1 MAIICHL
8 VREFT
13 QFINRKLALH
23 TVTLK
28 VKLSNKTGKAVGL
41 AARAMNRNKDTKKRK
56 NRYLLQVAAKKAL
69 KALVPSSW
77 KIIKQNL
84 TDLN

>member
-1 MAIICHL
+1 M
-8 VREFT
+8 
-13 QFINRKLALH
+13 H

-28 VKLSNKTGKAVGL
+28 VKLSNKTGKVVGL

-56 NRYLLQVAAKKAL
+56 NRYLHQVTAKNAL
-69 KALVPSSW
+69 KALAPFSW
-77 KIIKQNL
+77 KINKQNL

>member
-1 MAIICHL
+1 M
-8 VREFT
+8 R
-13 QFINRKLALH
+13 

-28 VKLSNKTGKAVGL
+28 VKLSNKTGKVVGL
-41 AARAMNRNKDTKKRK
+41 AARAMNRNKDAKKRK
-56 NRYLLQVAAKKAL
+56 NRYLHLVAAKKAL

-77 KIIKQNL
+77 KINKQNL